1 MENMEQKQISPDKQR
16 ALVITGKIDYLLDH
30 YLDQESNLKKSEL
43 TQGATLRDQLEKI
56 NEDDKTTVIMATHN
70 AAIVNHFKKRVVVLE
85 KGKIEKDEKEGKY
98 ESD

>member
-1 MENMEQKQISPDKQR
+1 MEQKQISPDKQR

-56 NEDDKTTVIMATHN
+56 KED
-70 AAIVNHFKKRVVVLE
+70 LE
-85 KGKIEKDEKEGKY
+85 QIGQ
-98 ESD
+98 